1 MNYSFIFGF
10 KQGTEL
16 GYRQVLL
23 VSFGISVLA
32 LLTVLGNLDME
43 IDPKTKDYNE
53 LREALPLILLVVK
66 IIELNFCNY
75 ISFPVQLPK
84 IVHN

>member
-1 MNYSFIFGF
+1 M
-10 KQGTEL
+10 GTEL

-32 LLTVLGNLDME
+32 LLTVLGNLVME

-53 LREALPLILLVVK
+53 LTEALPLILLVVK
-66 IIELNFCNY
+66 IIELNYYNY
-75 ISFPVQLPK
+75 ISFPIQLPK

>member
-23 VSFGISVLA
+23 VSFAISVLA
-32 LLTVLGNLDME
+32 LLTVLSNLDMD
-43 IDPKTKDYNE
+43 IDPRTKDYNE
-53 LREALPLILLVVK
+53 LSEALPLILLVVQ
-66 IIELNFCNY
+66 IIELDYF
-75 ISFPVQLPK
+75 
-84 IVHN
+84 

>member
-1 MNYSFIFGF
+1 MNYPFIFGF
-10 KQGTEL
+10 KRGTEL

-32 LLTVLGNLDME
+32 LLSVLGNLDME

-53 LREALPLILLVVK
+53 FTEFLPLILLVVK
-66 IIELNFCNY
+66 ITELNY
-75 ISFPVQLPK
+75 HILPYSASE
-84 IVHN
+84 IMHN